1 MQDNN
6 NTSSNKKTLFFAL
19 VCAIV
24 LAIFAYTQVSMNM
37 ANNKPKEIEEE
48 KKEEL
53 NTEDLEVL
61 DYVDE
66 PVVVPEKKYAKIV
79 PLEKNEKKE
88 EVLVKEDNKE
98 TVYYTLTFN
107 TNGGEEIEKQVLT
120 NNDVTTTVI
129 PTKESWIFDG
139 WFTDSELTEPFIFGG
154 VLKEDTTIYAKWVKY
169 VKFVNED
176 FCIKTITAREDE
188 IIALPTDE
196 DLIGVIEEDFILN
209 WFYIKEDF
217 NKIYITNSTKLS
229 DLDEDSDTVTL
240 YLEKIP
246 AFYLSFYLDE
256 NSDEFYR
263 KKVINDQVI
272 SFDDVDEKLKE
283 INPEIDLTTV
293 GWYYYDID
301 GNKCDFSK
309 NKTISTDITKIYLS
323 DTYKIIYSEEDDE
336 KEEGLVQIDEQNV
349 ARDTK
354 LTDILDP
361 EEKDNKEFEGWF
373 IIDNDILTDSKL
385 EDGMVI
391 NRDMTIVGKWKVSS
405 TEPNEEMVEK

>member
-6 NTSSNKKTLFFAL
+6 NFSNKKTLLVAL
-19 VCAIV
+19 VVAII
-24 LAIFAYTQVSMNM
+24 LGIFAYTQIKMNK

-66 PVVVPEKKYAKIV
+66 PVVVPEKKCAKIV

-188 IIALPTDE
+188 IIALPTDR

-209 WFYIKEDF
+209 WFYVKEGF

-361 EEKDNKEFEGWF
+361 EEKENKEFEGWF

-391 NRDMTIVGKWKVSS
+391 NRDMTVVGKWKTSS
-405 TEPNEEMVEK
+405 TESNEEMVEK

>member
-6 NTSSNKKTLFFAL
+6 NFSNKKTLLVAL
-19 VCAIV
+19 VVAII
-24 LAIFAYTQVSMNM
+24 LGIFAYTQIKMNK

-53 NTEDLEVL
+53 NTEDLDVL

-66 PVVVPEKKYAKIV
+66 PVVVPEKKYEKIV

-88 EVLVKEDNKE
+88 EILVKEDNKE

-120 NNDVTTTVI
+120 SNDVTTTVI

-154 VLKEDTTIYAKWVKY
+154 LLKEDTTIYAKWVKY

-188 IIALPTDE
+188 IIALPTDR

-336 KEEGLVQIDEQNV
+336 KEDGLVQIDEQNV

-385 EDGMVI
+385 EEGIVI
-391 NRDMTIVGKWKVSS
+391 NRDMTVVGKWKNSS
-405 TEPNEEMVEK
+405 TESNEEMVEK

>member
-24 LAIFAYTQVSMNM
+24 LAVFAYTQVSMNM
-37 ANNKPKEIEEE
+37 ANNKPKELEEESKEEINGEDLKALDYVREPIKVDDNHTKVITAE
-48 KKEEL
+48 KKE
-53 NTEDLEVL
+53 
-61 DYVDE
+61 
-66 PVVVPEKKYAKIV
+66 
-79 PLEKNEKKE
+79 KKE
-88 EVLVKEDNKE
+88 VEKSNDLKMSAH
-98 TVYYTLTFN
+98 YTLSFD
-107 TNGGEEIEKQVLT
+107 TNGGEEIEKQVLS
-120 NNDVTTTVI
+120 NNEVTTTVI
-129 PTKESWIFDG
+129 PVRESWVFDG
-139 WFTDSELTEPFIFGG
+139 WFIDSDLTEPFIFGG

-169 VKFVNED
+169 IKFVDESD
-176 FCIKTITAREDE
+176 CIKTITVGDGEY
-188 IIALPTDE
+188 IPLPTDDE
-196 DLIGVIEEDFILN
+196 LIDMALEDFIVS
-209 WFYIKEDF
+209 WYYIKDDTNIF
-217 NKIYITNSTKLS
+217 ITNNTKLS

-391 NRDMTIVGKWKVSS
+391 NRDMTVVGKWKTSS
-405 TEPNEEMVEK
+405 TESNEEMVEE

>member
-24 LAIFAYTQVSMNM
+24 LAVFAYTQVSMNM
-37 ANNKPKEIEEE
+37 ANNKPKELEEESKEEINGEDLKALDYIREPIKVDGNQTKVITAE
-48 KKEEL
+48 KKE
-53 NTEDLEVL
+53 
-61 DYVDE
+61 
-66 PVVVPEKKYAKIV
+66 
-79 PLEKNEKKE
+79 KKE
-88 EVLVKEDNKE
+88 VEESNDLKMSAH
-98 TVYYTLTFN
+98 YTLSFD
-107 TNGGEEIEKQVLT
+107 TNGGEEIDEQVLS
-120 NNDVTTTVI
+120 NNEVTTTVI
-129 PTKESWIFDG
+129 PVRESWVFDG
-139 WFTDSELTEPFIFGG
+139 WFIDSDLTEPFIFGG

-188 IIALPTDE
+188 IITLPTDR

-209 WFYIKEDF
+209 WFYVKEDF

-229 DLDEDSDTVTL
+229 DLDEDSDTATL

-391 NRDMTIVGKWKVSS
+391 NRDMTVVGKWKTSS
-405 TEPNEEMVEK
+405 TESNEEMVEK

>member
-6 NTSSNKKTLFFAL
+6 NFSNKKTLLVAL
-19 VCAIV
+19 VVAIIFG
-24 LAIFAYTQVSMNM
+24 IFAYTQIKMNK

-66 PVVVPEKKYAKIV
+66 PVVVPEKKYAKTV

-169 VKFVNED
+169 IKFVNED

-188 IIALPTDE
+188 IIALPTDR

-209 WFYIKEDF
+209 WFYVKEDF

-349 ARDTK
+349 VRDTK

-391 NRDMTIVGKWKVSS
+391 NRDMTVVGKWKISS
-405 TEPNEEMVEK
+405 TESNEEMVEK

>member
-24 LAIFAYTQVSMNM
+24 LAVFAYTQVSMNM
-37 ANNKPKEIEEE
+37 ANNKPKELEEESKEEINGEDLKALDYVREPIKVDDNYTKVITAE
-48 KKEEL
+48 KKE
-53 NTEDLEVL
+53 
-61 DYVDE
+61 
-66 PVVVPEKKYAKIV
+66 
-79 PLEKNEKKE
+79 KKE
-88 EVLVKEDNKE
+88 VEKSNDLKMSAH
-98 TVYYTLTFN
+98 YTLSFD
-107 TNGGEEIEKQVLT
+107 TNGGEEIDEQILS
-120 NNDVTTTVI
+120 NNEVTTTVI
-129 PTKESWIFDG
+129 PVRESWVFDG
-139 WFTDSELTEPFIFGG
+139 WFIDSDLTEPFIFGG

-169 VKFVNED
+169 IKFVDESD
-176 FCIKTITAREDE
+176 CIKTITVGDGEY
-188 IIALPTDE
+188 IPLPTDDE
-196 DLIGVIEEDFILN
+196 LIDMALEDFIVS
-209 WFYIKEDF
+209 WYYIKDDTNIF
-217 NKIYITNSTKLS
+217 ITNNTKLS

-309 NKTISTDITKIYLS
+309 SKTISTDITKIYLS

-354 LTDILDP
+354 LIDILDP

-391 NRDMTIVGKWKVSS
+391 NRDMTVVGKWKTSS
-405 TEPNEEMVEK
+405 TESNEEMVEK

>member
-6 NTSSNKKTLFFAL
+6 NFSNKKTLLVAL
-19 VCAIV
+19 VVAII
-24 LAIFAYTQVSMNM
+24 LGIFAYTQIKMNK

-188 IIALPTDE
+188 IIALPTDR

-209 WFYIKEDF
+209 WFYVKEGF

-361 EEKDNKEFEGWF
+361 EEKENKEFEGWF

-391 NRDMTIVGKWKVSS
+391 NRDMTVVGKWKTSS
-405 TEPNEEMVEK
+405 TESNEEMVEK

>member
-6 NTSSNKKTLFFAL
+6 NFSNKKTLLVAL
-19 VCAIV
+19 VVAII
-24 LAIFAYTQVSMNM
+24 LGIFVYTQIKMNK

-66 PVVVPEKKYAKIV
+66 PVVVPEKKYVKTV

-120 NNDVTTTVI
+120 NNDVITTVI

-169 VKFVNED
+169 IKFVNED

-188 IIALPTDE
+188 IIALPTDR

-209 WFYIKEDF
+209 WFYVKEDF

-361 EEKDNKEFEGWF
+361 EEKENKEFEGWF

-391 NRDMTIVGKWKVSS
+391 NRDMTVVGKWKTSS
-405 TEPNEEMVEK
+405 TESNEEMVEK

>member
-24 LAIFAYTQVSMNM
+24 LAVFAYTQVSMNM
-37 ANNKPKEIEEE
+37 ANNKPKELEEESKEEINGEDLKALDYVREPIKVDDNYTKVITAE
-48 KKEEL
+48 KKE
-53 NTEDLEVL
+53 
-61 DYVDE
+61 
-66 PVVVPEKKYAKIV
+66 
-79 PLEKNEKKE
+79 KKE
-88 EVLVKEDNKE
+88 VEKSNDLKMSAH
-98 TVYYTLTFN
+98 YTLSFD
-107 TNGGEEIEKQVLT
+107 TNGGEEIDEQILS
-120 NNDVTTTVI
+120 NNEVTTTVI
-129 PTKESWIFDG
+129 PVRESWVFDG
-139 WFTDSELTEPFIFGG
+139 WFIDSDLTEPFIFGG
-154 VLKEDTTIYAKWVKY
+154 TLKADTTIYAKWVKY
-169 VKFVNED
+169 IKFVDESD
-176 FCIKTITAREDE
+176 CIKTITVGDGEY
-188 IIALPTDE
+188 IPLPTDDE
-196 DLIGVIEEDFILN
+196 LIDMALEDFIVS
-209 WFYIKEDF
+209 WYYIKDATNVF
-217 NKIYITNSTKLS
+217 ITNNTKLS

-391 NRDMTIVGKWKVSS
+391 NRDMTVVGKWKTSS
-405 TEPNEEMVEK
+405 TESNEEMVEE

>member
-6 NTSSNKKTLFFAL
+6 NFSNKKTLLVAL
-19 VCAIV
+19 VVAII
-24 LAIFAYTQVSMNM
+24 LGIFAYTQIKMNK

-66 PVVVPEKKYAKIV
+66 PVVVPEKKYVKTV
-79 PLEKNEKKE
+79 PLEKNEKEE

-169 VKFVNED
+169 IKFVNED

-188 IIALPTDE
+188 IITLPADR

-209 WFYIKEDF
+209 WFYVKEDF

-391 NRDMTIVGKWKVSS
+391 NRDMTVVGKWKTSS
-405 TEPNEEMVEK
+405 TESNEEMVEK

>member
-24 LAIFAYTQVSMNM
+24 LAVFAYTQVSMNM
-37 ANNKPKEIEEE
+37 ANNKPKELEEESKEEINGEDLKALDYARQPIKVDDNHTKVITAE
-48 KKEEL
+48 KKE
-53 NTEDLEVL
+53 
-61 DYVDE
+61 
-66 PVVVPEKKYAKIV
+66 
-79 PLEKNEKKE
+79 KKE
-88 EVLVKEDNKE
+88 VEKSNDLKMSAH
-98 TVYYTLTFN
+98 YTLSFD
-107 TNGGEEIEKQVLT
+107 TNGGEEIDEQVLS
-120 NNDVTTTVI
+120 NNEVTTTVI
-129 PTKESWIFDG
+129 PVRESWVFDG
-139 WFTDSELTEPFIFGG
+139 WFIDSDLTEPFIFGG
-154 VLKEDTTIYAKWVKY
+154 TLKADTTIYAKWVKY
-169 VKFVNED
+169 IKFVDESD
-176 FCIKTITAREDE
+176 CIKTITVGDGEY
-188 IIALPTDE
+188 IPLPTDDE
-196 DLIGVIEEDFILN
+196 LIDMALEDFIVS
-209 WFYIKEDF
+209 WYYIKDDTNIF
-217 NKIYITNSTKLS
+217 ITNNTKLS

-391 NRDMTIVGKWKVSS
+391 NRDMTVVGKWKTSS
-405 TEPNEEMVEK
+405 TESNEEMVEE

>member
-6 NTSSNKKTLFFAL
+6 NFSNKKTLLVAL
-19 VCAIV
+19 VVAII
-24 LAIFAYTQVSMNM
+24 LGIFAYTQIKMNK

-66 PVVVPEKKYAKIV
+66 PVVVPEKKYAKTV

-188 IIALPTDE
+188 IIALPTDR

-209 WFYIKEDF
+209 WFYVKEGF

-336 KEEGLVQIDEQNV
+336 KEEGLVQIDEQKV

-385 EDGMVI
+385 EEGMVI
-391 NRDMTIVGKWKVSS
+391 NRDMTVVGKWKTSS
-405 TEPNEEMVEK
+405 TESNEEMVEK

>member
-6 NTSSNKKTLFFAL
+6 NASSNKKTLFFAL

-24 LAIFAYTQVSMNM
+24 LAVFAYTQVSMNM
-37 ANNKPKEIEEE
+37 ANNKPKELEEESKEEINGEDLKALDYVREPIKVDGNQTKVITAE
-48 KKEEL
+48 KKE
-53 NTEDLEVL
+53 
-61 DYVDE
+61 
-66 PVVVPEKKYAKIV
+66 
-79 PLEKNEKKE
+79 KKE
-88 EVLVKEDNKE
+88 VEESNDLKMSAH
-98 TVYYTLTFN
+98 YTLSFD
-107 TNGGEEIEKQVLT
+107 TNGGEEIDEQVLS
-120 NNDVTTTVI
+120 NNEVTTTVI
-129 PTKESWIFDG
+129 PVRESWVFDG
-139 WFTDSELTEPFIFGG
+139 WFIDSDLTEPFIFGG

-188 IIALPTDE
+188 IITLPTDR

-209 WFYIKEDF
+209 WFYVKEDF

-354 LTDILDP
+354 LIDILDP

-391 NRDMTIVGKWKVSS
+391 NRDMTVVGKWKTSS
-405 TEPNEEMVEK
+405 TESNEEMVEK

>member
-24 LAIFAYTQVSMNM
+24 LAVFAYTQVSMNM
-37 ANNKPKEIEEE
+37 ANNKPKELEEESKEEINGEDLKALDYVREPIKVDDNHTKVITAE
-48 KKEEL
+48 KKE
-53 NTEDLEVL
+53 
-61 DYVDE
+61 
-66 PVVVPEKKYAKIV
+66 
-79 PLEKNEKKE
+79 KKE
-88 EVLVKEDNKE
+88 VEKSNDLKMSAH
-98 TVYYTLTFN
+98 YTLSFD
-107 TNGGEEIEKQVLT
+107 TNDGEELEKQVLS
-120 NNDVTTTVI
+120 NNEVTTTVI
-129 PTKESWIFDG
+129 PVRESWVFDG
-139 WFTDSELTEPFIFGG
+139 WFIDSDLTEPFIFGG
-154 VLKEDTTIYAKWVKY
+154 TLKADTTIYAKWVKY
-169 VKFVNED
+169 IKFVDESD
-176 FCIKTITAREDE
+176 CIKTITVGDGEY
-188 IIALPTDE
+188 IPLPTDDE
-196 DLIGVIEEDFILN
+196 LIDMALEDFIVS
-209 WFYIKEDF
+209 WYYIKDDTNIF
-217 NKIYITNSTKLS
+217 ITNNTKLS

-391 NRDMTIVGKWKVSS
+391 NRDMTVVGKWKTSS
-405 TEPNEEMVEK
+405 TESNEEMVEE

>member
-24 LAIFAYTQVSMNM
+24 LAVFAYTQVSMNM
-37 ANNKPKEIEEE
+37 ANNKPKELEEESKEEINGEDLKALDYAREPIKVDDNHTKVITAE
-48 KKEEL
+48 KKE
-53 NTEDLEVL
+53 
-61 DYVDE
+61 
-66 PVVVPEKKYAKIV
+66 
-79 PLEKNEKKE
+79 KKE
-88 EVLVKEDNKE
+88 VEKSNDLKMSAH
-98 TVYYTLTFN
+98 YTLSFD
-107 TNGGEEIEKQVLT
+107 TNGGEEIDEQVLS
-120 NNDVTTTVI
+120 NNEVTTTVI
-129 PTKESWIFDG
+129 PVRESWVFDG
-139 WFTDSELTEPFIFGG
+139 WFIDSDLTEPFIFGG
-154 VLKEDTTIYAKWVKY
+154 TLKADTTIYAKWVKY
-169 VKFVNED
+169 IKFVDESD
-176 FCIKTITAREDE
+176 CIKTITVGDGEY
-188 IIALPTDE
+188 IPLPTDDE
-196 DLIGVIEEDFILN
+196 LIDMALEDFIVS
-209 WFYIKEDF
+209 WYYIKDDTNIF
-217 NKIYITNSTKLS
+217 ITNNTKLS

-391 NRDMTIVGKWKVSS
+391 NRDMTVVGKWKTSS
-405 TEPNEEMVEK
+405 TESNEEMVEK